1 MSFVKEAPPL
11 TNRQSKAGMHR
22 AIKKY
27 WQLYLLI
34 IPAIVYYI
42 MFKYAPIYGLQI
54 AFRDFSGAK
63 GIWGSKWVG
72 LKHFQSFF
80 RSYYFWPLLR
90 NTLVLSLYSI
100 AVSFPIPICF
110 ALLLNEI
117 RNEKYKR
124 FVQTI
129 TYAPHF
135 ISTIVLVGTLVI
147 MLSPSY
153 GILNLARKALGFAAV
168 DYMSSE
174 TAFRHIFVWSGV
186 WQSAGWGAIVYIAAL
201 SNVDPGLHE
210 SAVIDGAS
218 RFQRMWHIN
227 IPCILPTMV
236 IMLILRTGTIM
247 DVGFEKVYLMQND
260 LNIGTSDVIST
271 YIYRRGLLNAS
282 FSFSSAVG
290 LFNNVINFALLLL
303 VNGISR
309 RLNNVSLF

>member
-1 MSFVKEAPPL
+1 M

>member
-1 MSFVKEAPPL
+1 M
-11 TNRQSKAGMHR
+11 TNRQPKAGMHR